1 VTYGDPVTFA
11 HVISGPVDAVIEL
24 GVPLAIFVALYWW
37 SNRKEK
43 AKKK

>member
-1 VTYGDPVTFA
+1 MTFA
-11 HVISGPVDAVIEL
+11 HVISGPVDTIVEL
-24 GVPLAIFVALYWW
+24 GVPIAIFIALYWW

>member
-1 VTYGDPVTFA
+1 MTVAELSTLA
-11 HVISGPVDAVIEL
+11 HVISGPVDAAVEL
-24 GVPLAIFVALYWW
+24 GVPIAIFIALYWW